1 MLNLIWQYQNKPRAK
16 ATAQLLN
23 DEVYKSFDEAL
34 VVAEL
39 LNIQTATGYALDL
52 VGRHVGFSRLQAQM
66 IVKSWFGFNDAENKK
81 GFNQGEFYRYKNELK
96 GDFCLSDY
104 DYRFLIKAKII
115 KNYQTATL
123 ENIYRSLEFLFGKG
137 NFVFDNY
144 DMSLNLVIK
153 RTKLNLFLLKM
164 VLKNDVLV
172 RPVGVGYKIVVLVEN
187 EHFGFTQNAH
197 SNGFNKGKLA
207 RILKDDL

>member
-1 MLNLIWQYQNKPRAK
+1 MIDLIWQYRKKPKAR
-16 ATAQLLN
+16 ATAKLLN
-23 DEVYKSFDEAL
+23 DEVVKGFDDAL
-34 VVAEL
+34 AVAEI
-39 LNIQTATGYALDL
+39 LNIETATGYGLDL

-66 IVKSWFGFNDAENKK
+66 ILKDWFGFNQAENKR
-81 GFNQGEFYRYKNELK
+81 GFNFGEFYRYKGELK
-96 GDFCLSDY
+96 GDFYLSDY

-115 KNYQTATL
+115 KNYQAGTL
-123 ENIYRSLEFLFGKG
+123 ENIYKSLEFLFGKG

-153 RTKLNLFLLKM
+153 KTKLNLFLLKM

-187 EHFGFTQNAH
+187 SFFGFSQNEN
-197 SNGFNKGKLA
+197 SVGFNKGKMA
-207 RILKDDL
+207 RILNDL